1 MTLSQLKKK
10 LENPFALVAEGFLV
24 GCIMFWAVS
33 ARPSHAHPAPAAAT
47 AAAQADVQAR

>member
-1 MTLSQLKKK
+1 MTLSQLRKK

-24 GCIMFWAVS
+24 GCVMFWAVS
-33 ARPSHAHPAPAAAT
+33 ARPSSAHPAPAP